1 MVKKI
6 GELAGKS
13 LHGGA
18 ARGPVN
24 QFIEMPPIDYRV
36 RGRGATWPRR
46 IVLRPL
52 VDNPGQ
58 FMHITFASTRAAVS
72 LVAAVLFAATAGA
85 ALAEGISPTPTTPGT
100 PPGAPLTGINKTPN
114 HLCQPGS
121 NRFITATRPLSLP
134 SARYCGDADWNVRD
148 VRVEGATLRW
158 RVPFTNGHVDCSCT
172 YSAAS
177 TTPPPGPSTGDQ
189 PTPPPSGAS
198 DRITASIV
206 ARELRAMGYQV
217 EVSAG
222 SDGDP
227 RVSTTVDGYK
237 WAVFFYGCAKEG
249 ELEQRSCLSLQ
260 FFSGYSVQQPV
271 SAFTMNKWNAENRYT
286 RAYTATTDSGPAARL
301 SMDVMFGNTGAD
313 PSKNFRSYFNM
324 MKYQTTQ
331 FRKLVNFN

>member
-1 MVKKI
+1 MT
-6 GELAGKS
+6 L
-13 LHGGA
+13 GA
-18 ARGPVN
+18 A
-24 QFIEMPPIDYRV
+24 F
-36 RGRGATWPRR
+36 
-46 IVLRPL
+46 
-52 VDNPGQ
+52 
-58 FMHITFASTRAAVS
+58 
-72 LVAAVLFAATAGA
+72 LFAAASA
-85 ALAEGISPTPTTPGT
+85 ASAEGINPTPTTPGT
-100 PPGAPLTGINKTPN
+100 PGNPLAGVNKTPN

-121 NRFITATRPLSLP
+121 NKFIAATRQLSLP
-134 SARYCGDADWNVRD
+134 SERYCSDADWNVRD

-249 ELEQRSCLSLQ
+249 ELEQRSCLSIQ
-260 FFSGYSVQQPV
+260 FFSGYSMQQPV
-271 SAFTMNKWNAENRYT
+271 SAFTMNKWNSENRYT
-286 RAYTATTDSGPAARL
+286 RGYTATTESGPAARL